1 MAAPLTTEQL
11 QAAFQAFHWAGWTF
25 EAAMADPVRSR
36 IVKGRACAMRTR
48 QMQATHPRTYSTAHR
63 LNPATGEWRSQ
74 RVATGYSAHPQDP
87 DLFN

>member
-25 EAAMADPVRSR
+25 EAAMADTVRSR

-48 QMQATHPRTYSTAHR
+48 ALKANQRRTRPT
-63 LNPATGEWRSQ
+63 E
-74 RVATGYSAHPQDP
+74 P